1 MYSALKALV
10 DLKEWKNVH
19 DSTYTLIETLY
30 GQRQNMPRAGFKFKK
45 NGSRRIC
52 AIFLIGM
59 QFMIIAT
66 MSAKGYGLSRY
77 GSSIDILVYFSIIS
91 IIISLFLVPAR
102 KGVSGTLIK

>member
-19 DSTYTLIETLY
+19 GKDSTYTLNRDIVWAKAEYALEPL
-30 GQRQNMPRAGFKFKK
+30 NFKS

-66 MSAKGYGLSRY
+66 MSAKGYG
-77 GSSIDILVYFSIIS
+77 IF
-91 IIISLFLVPAR
+91 
-102 KGVSGTLIK
+102 

>member
-1 MYSALKALV
+1 MGKAEYALELAL
-10 DLKEWKNVH
+10 N
-19 DSTYTLIETLY
+19 
-30 GQRQNMPRAGFKFKK
+30 FKS

-66 MSAKGYGLSRY
+66 MSAKGYGIFLGMVAALISWFTPL
-77 GSSIDILVYFSIIS
+77 LVLLLC
-91 IIISLFLVPAR
+91 LFLVPAR